1 MPRFCYDLPDK
12 FLLLHHIT
20 MDAGDYE
27 YIQIVLGGRCKA
39 SATNGSVAGVMSQTL
54 AAKDVLKP
62 VTTIYIKAKEAA
74 KAFKRSKNKPLLFE
88 LYSTDK
94 GKLFDGS
101 GEEVKFSWKPGNL
114 EEPSIDIDTIF
125 PNPDSENKK
134 PKQFF
139 QLPFYVMRDLV
150 KVLEGLKV
158 QHFNM
163 LFCEDGDPSV
173 SHYTSYCEGSGE
185 VQASF
190 VTVVE

>member
-74 KAFKRSKNKPLLFE
+74 KAFKRSKNKPLFLSCTVQTKVSCLMGVE
-88 LYSTDK
+88 R
-94 GKLFDGS
+94 KLNS
-101 GEEVKFSWKPGNL
+101 LGN
-114 EEPSIDIDTIF
+114 
-125 PNPDSENKK
+125 
-134 PKQFF
+134 
-139 QLPFYVMRDLV
+139 R
-150 KVLEGLKV
+150 
-158 QHFNM
+158 
-163 LFCEDGDPSV
+163 
-173 SHYTSYCEGSGE
+173 
-185 VQASF
+185 
-190 VTVVE
+190 VT